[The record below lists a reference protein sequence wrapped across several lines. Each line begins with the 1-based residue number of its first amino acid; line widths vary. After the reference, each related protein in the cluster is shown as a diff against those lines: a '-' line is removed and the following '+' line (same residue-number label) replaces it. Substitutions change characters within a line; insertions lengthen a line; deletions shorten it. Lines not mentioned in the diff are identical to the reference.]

1 MDIALGMVGLEACDS
16 PFAHPL
22 DQKVIAEMYPVRNFP
37 TSLAKVQSETA
48 FRPPGMGNPAGSLA
62 GKRCDMARLLPV
74 TIDGAFLLGIF
85 AHVATRQ
92 TPWAASGVVGHPV
105 LLFGGLAAEIRR
117 NSFAPPP
124 HTHTEFSTDLATKI
138 AKLLGERGAGSAP
151 LSGEI
156 IKKLLLLVMLI
167 ILRTRRRC

>member
-1 MDIALGMVGLEACDS
+1 MYAPFVDIVLGMVGLEACDS
-16 PFAHPL
+16 PLAHPL
-22 DQKVIAEMYPVRNFP
+22 DRKVVAEMHPARNFP
-37 TSLAKVQSETA
+37 TSLAAVQSETTSTA
-48 FRPPGMGNPAGSLA
+48 FWPPGMGNPAGSLA

-117 NSFAPPP
+117 NSFAPR

-151 LSGEI
+151 TSDEI
-156 IKKLLLLVMLI
+156 IKI
-167 ILRTRRRC
+167 APRNA